1 MPTDR
6 RLPVLPLVAVA
17 AIVIGALGPWVTGEG
32 FAETSETRLD
42 SDRIITLVLALIV
55 GGLLLAFRNRP
66 RPRGVAVGLALCA
79 FGALALAII
88 DVLDVTTADL
98 NGADPSV
105 GWGLWL
111 TLIGSTALLAT
122 LWATRFRP

>member
-1 MPTDR
+1 MPIDR
-6 RLPVLPLVAVA
+6 RLPVLPLAAVGL
-17 AIVIGALGPWVTGEG
+17 IVLGALGPWVTGEG
-32 FAETSETRLD
+32 FAETGETRLD

-66 RPRGVAVGLALCA
+66 RPRGIAVGIALCA
-79 FGALALAII
+79 FGALALALI
-88 DVLDVTTADL
+88 DVLDVSTVNLA
-98 NGADPSV
+98 GADPSV